1 MWRLT
6 SPDIVVGGMR
16 VSGERLDGRGRG
28 QHGEKGGYS
37 YVESIPGKKVG
48 HNFTYQRADLVP
60 KQAKRD
66 SVL

>member
-1 MWRLT
+1 
-6 SPDIVVGGMR
+6 MR